1 MQREPHQPPFDRQET
16 VNLPAVPRNIANQPT
31 QRLSDMT
38 TTGEVGRQR
47 KLVTL
52 GALAM
57 AFVLI
62 STLTLIAFIIPGGSK
77 PNTTLI
83 AGANS
88 TPTALV
94 YASTTPGVN
103 VTPTHKP
110 HIALPPTPPPPQPS
124 ITLPKERKIPPFCP
138 PPTPTPVPAATS
150 TVNPT
155 LTTTPSPTAIPTPK
169 PTPSCITCPWNF
181 SQPNPY
187 PTRDDVKAVLVA
199 AADKYH
205 LPHNLVF
212 SIARLESGWN
222 PYLVSCSYDI
232 GLMQMKYGY
241 WESIDLLNVPE
252 CGLTPTAYD
261 PYVMQD
267 NAYLG
272 AKMLAWLT
280 CYYSYWGGTYGA
292 SLHYP
297 GGYSIDWF
305 YQQAHKKYPDT
316 HNANGTVNA
325 ASLCAAD
332 YHDPNKLY
340 YPALTAT
347 QEQVWSCPYTATAN
361 DNTLLDI
368 VISTYNQG
376 MGTTNAS
383 GITNQWYVN
392 IIEAYITQ
400 YGQSD
405 GVG

>member
-1 MQREPHQPPFDRQET
+1 MHREPHQRPIDRQET
-16 VNLPAVPRNIANQPT
+16 VNLPIVPPSITNLPT
-31 QRLSDMT
+31 KRLPILPLPGAAQR
-38 TTGEVGRQR
+38 RQR
-47 KLVTL
+47 KLLIL
-52 GALAM
+52 GTVVM

-62 STLTLIAFIIPGGSK
+62 STLTVIAFITPV
-77 PNTTLI
+77 T
-83 AGANS
+83 GAYTPPLAIS
-88 TPTALV
+88 TGTAALV
-94 YASTTPGVN
+94 GASTTPGVN
-103 VTPTHKP
+103 GTPTHKP
-110 HIALPPTPPPPQPS
+110 HLALPPTPPPPVPS

-138 PPTPTPVPAATS
+138 PPTPTPSPVATRTGTPAPTVIPSAT
-150 TVNPT
+150 
-155 LTTTPSPTAIPTPK
+155 
-169 PTPSCITCPWNF
+169 PTPSCVPCPWNF
-181 SQPNPY
+181 SNPNPY
-187 PTRDDVKAVLVA
+187 PSRADVKAALVA
-199 AADKYH
+199 AADRYH

-241 WESIDLLNVPE
+241 WESVDLLNVPE

-261 PYVMQD
+261 PYILQD

-297 GGYSIDWF
+297 GGGSIGW
-305 YQQAHKKYPDT
+305 YYALAHKKYPDT
-316 HNANGTVNA
+316 HNPNGTVNA
-325 ASLCAAD
+325 SSLCAAV
-332 YHDPNKLY
+332 YHDANKLY

-347 QEQVWSCPYTATAN
+347 QETVWSCPYTATTG

-376 MGTTNAS
+376 MGTTNS
-383 GITNQWYVN
+383 QGITNQWYVN